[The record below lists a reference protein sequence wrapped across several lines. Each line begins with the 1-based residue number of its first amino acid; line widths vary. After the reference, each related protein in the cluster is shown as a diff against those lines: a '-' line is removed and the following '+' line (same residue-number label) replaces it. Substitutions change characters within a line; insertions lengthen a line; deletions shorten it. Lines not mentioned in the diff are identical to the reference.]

1 MVSLW
6 TVTETSTRCPERSF
20 EVLKWPKKI
29 ILINSRLVESLE
41 QKYYTPPEPISDNM
55 RYIHR
60 LVQYKNRLLG
70 VVDIT
75 STPLPPPTP
84 AIEKLPAEPVYKQRS
99 KVETNTSTLETV
111 IESPRQE

>member
-1 MVSLW
+1 M
-6 TVTETSTRCPERSF
+6 
-20 EVLKWPKKI
+20 
-29 ILINSRLVESLE
+29 ESLE